1 MQGQQELL
9 QKGIFM
15 TMGLPPAFNMNMID
29 YAQKEHHTC
38 LQKAL
43 SHT

>member
-9 QKGIFM
+9 QKAVFM
-15 TMGLPPAFNMNMID
+15 TTGLPPAFNMNMID
-29 YAQKEHHTC
+29 YAQTEHHMC